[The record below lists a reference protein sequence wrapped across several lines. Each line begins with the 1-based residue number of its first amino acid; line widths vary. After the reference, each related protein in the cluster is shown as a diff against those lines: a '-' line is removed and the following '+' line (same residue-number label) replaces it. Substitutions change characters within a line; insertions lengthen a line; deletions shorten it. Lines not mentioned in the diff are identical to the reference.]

1 MNNTYLS
8 IIIPCYNEKKT
19 IIEIINQIKAL
30 KKIKKQIILIDDGS
44 NDGTRKL
51 IKKKLLSKV
60 DKIVFHKINK
70 GKGAAIISSIKYI
83 KGDLVIIQ
91 DADLEYNP
99 EDYYGLTRKFLDS
112 NVNVV
117 YGSRV
122 LGKKYFLYKNGLKK
136 NFRVFGNFVL
146 TLLSNILNN
155 QRLSDVHTCY
165 KLFRKDLFFKLQL
178 QENDFAFC
186 PEVTTKLSLLG
197 EEIFEV
203 PISYNGREYKDG
215 KKINFFDAIIAFK
228 TIIKY
233 RFFNK
238 KNFNFF

>member
-1 MNNTYLS
+1 MS
-8 IIIPCYNEKKT
+8 VIIPCYNEIKT
-19 IIEIINQIKAL
+19 IDLIVEKIL
-30 KKIKKQIILIDDGS
+30 KLKNFKFQIIIIDDFS
-44 NDGTRKL
+44 TDGTRE
-51 IKKKLLSKV
+51 LLKNRIEQKV
-60 DKIVFHKINK
+60 DKVIYHDENK
-70 GKGAAIISSIKYI
+70 GKGAAIKSSLKFIN
-83 KGDLVIIQ
+83 GDFIIIQ

-238 KNFNFF
+238 KKFNFF

>member
-1 MNNTYLS
+1 MYMS
-8 IIIPCYNEKKT
+8 VIIPCYNEIKT
-19 IIEIINQIKAL
+19 IDLIVEKIL
-30 KKIKKQIILIDDGS
+30 KLKNFKFQIIIIDDFS
-44 NDGTRKL
+44 TDGTRE
-51 IKKKLLSKV
+51 LLKNRIEQKV
-60 DKIVFHKINK
+60 DKVIYHDENK
-70 GKGAAIISSIKYI
+70 GKGAAIKSSLKFIN
-83 KGDLVIIQ
+83 GDFIIIQ

-238 KNFNFF
+238 KKFNFF